1 VSGPRKERTIVE
13 KLSLSINGMSCGH
26 CVARVTKALS
36 GLDGVSVEHVEVGSA
51 RLSYDPSKVT
61 TDRITRAVDDIGFE
75 ARVA

>member
-1 VSGPRKERTIVE
+1 MQ

-26 CVARVTKALS
+26 CVNRVSKALS
-36 GLDGVSVEHVEVGSA
+36 GLDGVSVEQVEVGSA
-51 RLSYDPSKVT
+51 QLSYDPAKVT